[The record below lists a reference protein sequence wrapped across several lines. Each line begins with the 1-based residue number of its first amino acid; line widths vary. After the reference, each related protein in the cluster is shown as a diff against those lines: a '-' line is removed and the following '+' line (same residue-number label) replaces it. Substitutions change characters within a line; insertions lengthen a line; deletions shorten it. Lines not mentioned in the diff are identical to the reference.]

1 MDREDLLLDIAKRA
15 AALQR
20 LVKEFNLAQAAAD
33 DDHEMVQA
41 FLEGITHW
49 TRTNALGGDLRESG
63 LIDHETPRAFLDAL
77 APWTRAQ
84 THAFLIGAQFAD
96 LLDKL
101 AVGSEGA
108 TRQAP
113 THSVKLAA
121 SQGNLVERYEQKT
134 TEPAFEDRSRTTG
147 TV

>member
-20 LVKEFNLAQAAAD
+20 LVKEFNLAQTAVD
-33 DDHEMVQA
+33 GDHETVRA

-49 TRTNALGGDLRESG
+49 TRMNALGDLEESG
-63 LIDHETPRAFLDAL
+63 VIDHETPRSFLDQL
-77 APWTRAQ
+77 APWTMAQ

-108 TRQAP
+108 TRQVP
-113 THSVKLAA
+113 TNSVRLTG
-121 SQGNLVERYEQKT
+121 SQGNQN
-134 TEPAFEDRSRTTG
+134 
-147 TV
+147 